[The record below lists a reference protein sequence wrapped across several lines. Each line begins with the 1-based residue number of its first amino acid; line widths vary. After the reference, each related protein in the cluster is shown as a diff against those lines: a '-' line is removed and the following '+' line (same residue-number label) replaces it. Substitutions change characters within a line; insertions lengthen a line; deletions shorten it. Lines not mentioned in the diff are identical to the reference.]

1 MHDWVACDV
10 ILDESRL
17 HSRREGEVAKRF
29 GVGGQ
34 SFLSLRAKTVNPCS

>member
-29 GVGGQ
+29 DVGGQ